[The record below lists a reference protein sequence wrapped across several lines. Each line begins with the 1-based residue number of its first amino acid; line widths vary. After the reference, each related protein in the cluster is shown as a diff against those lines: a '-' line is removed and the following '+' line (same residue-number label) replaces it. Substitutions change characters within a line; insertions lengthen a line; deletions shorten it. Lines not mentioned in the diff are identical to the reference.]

1 MPLIDYRG
9 RKALLITTDE
19 LIKMDENPVYHDAVK
34 LMVEARSFGGQDIMA
49 ILVVTSMIKS
59 GIPKWLRDYLTHE
72 IHCYRGFLPT
82 SGETPT

>member
-19 LIKMDENPVYHDAVK
+19 LIKMDENPVYRDAVQ
-34 LMVEARSFGGQDIMA
+34 LMVESRSFGGQDIMA

-59 GIPKWLRDYLTHE
+59 GIPKWLRDYLDHE
-72 IHCYRGFLPT
+72 IHCYRGFLSI
-82 SGETPT
+82 SGDNKT